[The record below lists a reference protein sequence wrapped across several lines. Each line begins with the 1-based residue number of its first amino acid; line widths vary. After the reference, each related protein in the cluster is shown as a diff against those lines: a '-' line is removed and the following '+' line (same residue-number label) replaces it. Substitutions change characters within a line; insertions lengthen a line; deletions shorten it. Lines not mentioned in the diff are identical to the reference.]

1 MSTEKILPHLKK
13 YIVNQNYS
21 SYTAIDQSTWKF
33 IMKISTDFFS
43 QNAHDIYLEGLK
55 KTGITL
61 HEIPKIKEINKCL
74 NKFGWRA
81 VCVRGFIPPNAFMEF
96 QSLKILPIAADM
108 RSHKNLT
115 YTPSPDIVHEAAGHA
130 PIIANT
136 DYSNYLISYGE
147 IASKAIMSSEDMN
160 LYYAIRDLSDIKEK
174 KNATKTEIEYYE
186 LNLKKA
192 FKNIS
197 YMSESAILS
206 RMNWWTVE
214 YGLIGNIK
222 NPKIYGAGLLSSVGE
237 SENCLN
243 KNIKK
248 IPFDINCIDYNYDIT
263 EQQPQ
268 LFVTPNFKNLT
279 KVLNKL
285 SKKMS
290 YKIGGISGLE
300 QAKKANTICTIEI
313 DKTLQI
319 SGKVDNYISYNNK
332 PIFVKTTGSTQLC
345 FKNKEL
351 KGHSVNYHTDGFST
365 PIGKIKTFNKSI
377 NQLSDIELQQLNIKK
392 EKTVCIDFKGNIKVN
407 GTIVN
412 ILKRN
417 SKIILI
423 TFSDC
428 TVTHNSKILYNPSW
442 GNFDMICGNALNS
455 IYGGPCDKEKYY
467 INLETKEKY
476 LNYNIKNENTYN
488 KTLNKIHQKISK
500 LQFNKN
506 NQAKI
511 GKLYTEV
518 RTQFPNEWL
527 ILYEILCISN
537 KKSYW
542 FNEIVEFLETLIK
555 KDDDLGRAIK
565 RGLKMIKQ

>member
-1 MSTEKILPHLKK
+1 MYTEKIPIHLKK
-13 YIVNQNYS
+13 YIVNQDYS

-33 IMKISTDFFS
+33 IMKISTNFFS
-43 QNAHDIYLEGLK
+43 KNAHNIYLEGLK

-61 HEIPKIKEINKCL
+61 DKIPKIKEINKCL
-74 NKFGWRA
+74 NRYGWRA

-108 RSHKNLT
+108 RSHKHLT

-136 DYSNYLISYGE
+136 DYSNYLIDYGE

-160 LYYAIRDLSDIKEK
+160 LYYAIRDLSDIKER

-192 FKNIS
+192 YQNIS
-197 YMSESAILS
+197 YISEAALLS

-243 KNIKK
+243 NNVKK
-248 IPFDINCIDYNYDIT
+248 YPFDIKCIDYNYDIT

-268 LFVTPNFKNLT
+268 LFVTPNFKYLS
-279 KVLNKL
+279 KILNKF
-285 SKKMS
+285 SKNMS
-290 YKIGGISGLE
+290 YKIGGGSGLS
-300 QAKKANTICTIEI
+300 QAKKAKTVCTVEI
-313 DKTLQI
+313 DKELQI
-319 SGKVDNYISYNNK
+319 SGIIDKYISYNNK
-332 PIFVKTTGSTQLC
+332 PIFIKTIGNTQLS
-345 FKNKEL
+345 FKNNEL
-351 KGHSVNYHTDGFST
+351 KNHNINYHKDGFST
-365 PIGKIKTFNKSI
+365 PIGKIKNFNKSI
-377 NQLSDIELQQLNIKK
+377 NQLSDNEINQLNIKIR
-392 EKTVCIDFKGNIKVN
+392 KTICITFEGNIKVF
-407 GTIVN
+407 GTIIN

-423 TFSDC
+423 TFSNC
-428 TVTHNSKILYNPSW
+428 TVKYNSKILYDPSW
-442 GNFDMICGNALNS
+442 GNFDMLCGDTVNS
-455 IYGGPCDKEKYY
+455 VYGGPCDKEKFY
-467 INLETKEKY
+467 INLRAEDKY
-476 LNYNIKNENTYN
+476 LNYNLKNKNTYS
-488 KTLNKIHQKISK
+488 KALNKIHQKVSK
-500 LQFNKN
+500 LQFKKN

-511 GKLYTEV
+511 EKLYVEAK
-518 RTQFPNEWL
+518 TQFPNEWL

-542 FNEIVEFLETLIK
+542 VNEILEFFDTLIK

-565 RGLKMIKQ
+565 RGLDLIQS